1 MKEQERK
8 QLALKARKGVNNQR
22 LEEYEYE
29 LLV

>member
-1 MKEQERK
+1 MKEQELK

-22 LEEYEYE
+22 LEEYE